1 MLESTVTD
9 DGFDRS
15 DRVVILIDGGS
26 LFRAATQLSL
36 EVDYEKLLPCLVRGR
51 SLIRAHFYTG
61 YSPGNLKQAAFLK
74 WMQNHG
80 YRVLQ
85 KELTVNPDG
94 SRKANLGVEI
104 AIDML
109 QFAQIPLTKADQNN
123 PINGPINA
131 PINAPVNVIVLV
143 SHNKDLS
150 YVAEK
155 ISTQGIQLEIV
166 GLKSLI
172 QDSLLNYADR
182 FIDLEQIQDQIRK
195 TPSSQTG

>member
-1 MLESTVTD
+1 
-9 DGFDRS
+9 
-15 DRVVILIDGGS
+15 VVILIDGGS
-26 LFRAATQLSL
+26 LFRAATHLSL

-51 SLIRAHFYTG
+51 ELIRAHFYTG

-85 KELTVNPDG
+85 KELTVNSDG

-109 QFAQIPLTKADQNN
+109 QFSQVPLTKTDRNN
-123 PINGPINA
+123 PNSPI
-131 PINAPVNVIVLV
+131 NVIVLV
-143 SHNKDLS
+143 SHNKDLG

-172 QDSLLNYADR
+172 QDSLMNYADR
-182 FIDLEQIQDQIRK
+182 FIDLEQIQEVIRK
-195 TPSSQTG
+195 KSPPESTKD

>member
-9 DGFDRS
+9 DALDRS

-26 LFRAATQLSL
+26 LFRAATHLSL
-36 EVDYEKLLPCLVRGR
+36 EVDYEKLLPCLIRGR
-51 SLIRAHFYTG
+51 ELLRAHFYTG
-61 YSPGNLKQAAFLK
+61 YSPGNLKQTAFLK
-74 WMQNHG
+74 WMQNNG

-85 KELTVNPDG
+85 KELTVDSDG

-109 QFAQIPLTKADQNN
+109 QFAQASLTKTHRNIA
-123 PINGPINA
+123 
-131 PINAPVNVIVLV
+131 VNVIVLV

-155 ISTQGIQLEIV
+155 VSTQGVQLEIV

-182 FIDLEQIQDQIRK
+182 FIDLEHIQDQIRK
-195 TPSSQTG
+195 NPST

>member
-1 MLESTVTD
+1 MSERTWTNDAADLN
-9 DGFDRS
+9 

-36 EVDYEKLLPCLVRGR
+36 EVDYEKLLPCLLRGR
-51 SLIRAHFYTG
+51 KLVRAHFYTG

-74 WMQNHG
+74 WMQNNG

-109 QFAQIPLTKADQNN
+109 QFVQANLLTK
-123 PINGPINA
+123 GSSF
-131 PINAPVNVIVLV
+131 PVGVIVLV
-143 SHNKDLS
+143 SHNSDLA
-150 YVAEK
+150 YVADK
-155 ISTQGIQLEIV
+155 VSTQGVQLEIV
-166 GLKSLI
+166 SLRSLV
-172 QDSLLNYADR
+172 QDTLLNYADR
-182 FIDLEQIQDQIRK
+182 FVDLETLQAEIRK
-195 TPSSQTG
+195 HPNAGR

>member
-1 MLESTVTD
+1 MGREKDMLESTMTD
-9 DGFDRS
+9 DAFDRS

-26 LFRAATQLSL
+26 LFRAATHLSL

-51 SLIRAHFYTG
+51 ELIRAHFYTG
-61 YSPGNLKQAAFLK
+61 YSPGNLKQTAFLK

-109 QFAQIPLTKADQNN
+109 QFAQVPVAKMERNN
-123 PINGPINA
+123 PI
-131 PINAPVNVIVLV
+131 NVIVLV
-143 SHNKDLS
+143 SHNKDLG

-172 QDSLLNYADR
+172 QDSLMNYADR
-182 FIDLEQIQDQIRK
+182 FIDLEEIQEVIRK
-195 TPSSQTG
+195 NSSS

>member
-1 MLESTVTD
+1 MLESTMAD
-9 DGFDRS
+9 DAPDRR

-51 SLIRAHFYTG
+51 ELVRAHFYTG

-80 YRVLQ
+80 YRVVQ
-85 KELTVNPDG
+85 KELTVNSDG
-94 SRKANLGVEI
+94 SRRANLGVEI

-109 QFAQIPLTKADQNN
+109 QFAQIPLAKTERN
-123 PINGPINA
+123 I
-131 PINAPVNVIVLV
+131 PVNVIVLV

-182 FIDLEQIQDQIRK
+182 FIDLEEIQAVIRK
-195 TPSSQTG
+195 NPSS

>member
-1 MLESTVTD
+1 MLESTVMD
-9 DGFDRS
+9 DVLDRS

-26 LFRAATQLSL
+26 LFRAATHLNL

-51 SLIRAHFYTG
+51 ELVRAHFYTG

-85 KELTVNPDG
+85 KELTVSSDG

-109 QFAQIPLTKADQNN
+109 QFAQVPFAKTERNI
-123 PINGPINA
+123 
-131 PINAPVNVIVLV
+131 PVNVIVLV

-182 FIDLEQIQDQIRK
+182 FIDLEEIQEVIRK
-195 TPSSQTG
+195 KTNS

>member
-1 MLESTVTD
+1 MSESTVTD
-9 DGFDRS
+9 DAPDRS
-15 DRVVILIDGGS
+15 DRVVVLIDGGS
-26 LFRAATQLSL
+26 LFRAATHLSL

-51 SLIRAHFYTG
+51 ELIRAHFYTG

-109 QFAQIPLTKADQNN
+109 QFAQVAIAKTDRNIP
-123 PINGPINA
+123 I
-131 PINAPVNVIVLV
+131 NVIVLV
-143 SHNKDLS
+143 SHNTDLS

-155 ISTQGIQLEIV
+155 ISSHGIQLEIV
-166 GLKSLI
+166 GLKSII
-172 QDSLLNYADR
+172 QESLLNYADR
-182 FIDLEQIQDQIRK
+182 FIDLEQIQEVIRK
-195 TPSSQTG
+195 TPSS

>member
-1 MLESTVTD
+1 MSESTIVD
-9 DGFDRS
+9 DAIDLN

-26 LFRAATQLSL
+26 LFRAATHLSL
-36 EVDYEKLLPCLVRGR
+36 EVDYEKLLPCLVQGR
-51 SLIRAHFYTG
+51 ELIRAHFYTG

-74 WMQNHG
+74 WMQNNG

-94 SRKANLGVEI
+94 SRKANLAVEI

-109 QFAQIPLTKADQNN
+109 QFTQAMPSKKDARL
-123 PINGPINA
+123 
-131 PINAPVNVIVLV
+131 PVSVIILV

-155 ISTQGIQLEIV
+155 VSTQGVQLEIV
-166 GLKSLI
+166 SLKSMV
-172 QDSLLNYADR
+172 QDSLLNCADR
-182 FIDLEQIQDQIRK
+182 YIDLEHIQDQIRK
-195 TPSSQTG
+195 TPSS